1 MHQDGNRFQE
11 KQSPC
16 ASGLHSTRVRVAR
29 SNVKKFAEK
38 NQHISLCHIIHDFL
52 PTLPYLVNSLHE
64 GGHDDRKDLA
74 TSRFLGELSDVQ
86 QVDTFVCE

>member
-16 ASGLHSTRVRVAR
+16 ASGLHSTRVRDVR
-29 SNVKKFAEK
+29 SDVKECLEK
-38 NQHISLCHIIHDFL
+38 YLHIHSCHVIHGF
-52 PTLPYLVNSLHE
+52 LPYLVNGFHE
-64 GGHDDRKDLA
+64 SGHDDGEDLA
-74 TSRFLGELSDVQ
+74 TSRFLGELSDIQ